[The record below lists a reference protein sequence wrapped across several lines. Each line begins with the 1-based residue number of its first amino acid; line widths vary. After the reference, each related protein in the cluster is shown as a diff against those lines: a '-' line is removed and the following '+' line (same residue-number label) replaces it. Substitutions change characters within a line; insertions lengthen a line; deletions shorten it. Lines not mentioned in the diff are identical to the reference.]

1 MTMKG
6 LFITATG
13 TEIGKTLVTAAL
25 THQLRQAGQVVGA
38 IKPIISG
45 ITEGEMEGTDTAII
59 ASAMGQGLDEA
70 TLDTISPVRYKAPLA
85 PSMAASLEGRVLDYD
100 LLIETCRKAIDH
112 PVCTLVEGV
121 GGAFVPLTDD
131 KLVADW
137 IGDLELD
144 SIIVAGSYLGT
155 LSHIIAT
162 HEAMKARGLN
172 VRGIVV
178 SESPGDNP
186 GDNPDFDD
194 TLTEVRRWTKL
205 PVIGIPRLH
214 GAEPWQQA
222 PDLTGLVEL
231 APPAL

>member
-25 THQLRQAGQVVGA
+25 THQLRQAGHVVGA

-70 TLDTISPVRYKAPLA
+70 TLDTISPFRYKAPLA
-85 PSMAASLEGRVLDYD
+85 PSMAASLEGKVLDYN
-100 LLIETCRKAIDH
+100 LLIETCRKVIDH
-112 PVCTLVEGV
+112 PVFTLVEGV

-137 IGDLELD
+137 IGDLDL
-144 SIIVAGSYLGT
+144 SAIIVAGSYLGT
-155 LSHIIAT
+155 LSHIIST
-162 HEAMKARGLN
+162 LEAMQARGLD

-178 SESPGDNP
+178 SESTGDT
-186 GDNPDFDD
+186 PDFDD
-194 TLTEVRRWTKL
+194 TLAEIRHWTKL

-231 APPAL
+231 DPPAV